1 MKIKKLSFTRNVP
14 AGILQGWAFVTCLI
28 FSLSFLSATG
38 ISGQTELKAAGEYPV
53 LHPKFRE
60 WPTPALDMTVAF
72 NPQPLLWPAVKGKN
86 ASYAVRLS
94 KDSTFRSKET
104 VAWEGIRWAM
114 LHPHQK
120 LSSGR
125 WYWQYRNRAEKW
137 SEQNS
142 FVVPKNAIDFNAPAA
157 EKLLAAIPSS
167 HPRVLLDAASLKKFR
182 KEASGTTE
190 AGNILAEA
198 TKNLS
203 LPLPKE
209 SQAQRIIEGETP
221 DQNKKLAQLASQF
234 FSNKVYNTIN
244 TACQAYLLTGE
255 EKYAVQAINW
265 ALEAATWDPKG
276 VTLLNDFGDARCM
289 LGMAIAFDTFN
300 GQLDFKQKT
309 LLVGAIKSRAERIY
323 KSWINFTDP
332 KILSSHVWQHILDY
346 FLESSIAIYGETP
359 EAADWISYAYE
370 LWLCRAPVLGADDG
384 DWVIGLSYFRLNMET
399 LLNIPTII
407 KNYTGFDFIR
417 QHPWYIQNPSWLVY
431 ALPPGSSG
439 DGFGDNSE
447 LLLSPGE
454 EFLAWSDALSK
465 LSGNGM
471 ASWYAQQIAKKE
483 HLKVA
488 DSEMLQWFRI
498 RYLRGIPAPKP
509 DKTETWP
516 QSRAFFGN
524 GLAELHSNL
533 TDVDN
538 DLFVPMR
545 SSPFGSYGHMLADQN
560 TFNVVAGGKRL
571 FFRSGY
577 KVAMDDPHRLLWYKH
592 TRGQNGIL
600 VDNQGQPFDVESYGY
615 IARFLDGKSLSYAV
629 GDASSA
635 YKSDSENQDAG
646 VKKFRRHL
654 LLLKPDILVVY
665 DELEAKQPVNWSW
678 LIHSPQKIGIDSVQN
693 AFICS
698 NGVVN
703 SVTNFYSSQP
713 VRWSMTNIFTPPL
726 TNWTQKRDDDGN
738 LVHYENDQWHLTAA
752 TTGKSTSVRFLSIFR
767 ITKNG
772 LLPGMPSDVV
782 VNNNQYKFA
791 GWIIKAE
798 LDPSKFPILEASR
811 QDQQVFFTSS
821 APSLLLQGKK
831 YKGKIEGSS
840 KLAERINNKTTFSEV
855 ADQLPEVTRE
865 IPDHVNMAKP
875 RKKNNNNEE

>member
-1 MKIKKLSFTRNVP
+1 MKINYWSKEEISPAVISAKWVCTTFLLFTVLTIPFARIYGQQPKALSKV
-14 AGILQGWAFVTCLI
+14 
-28 FSLSFLSATG
+28 
-38 ISGQTELKAAGEYPV
+38 YPV

-60 WPTPALDMTVAF
+60 WATPALDMNVAL

-86 ASYAVRLS
+86 ASYEVRLS
-94 KDSTFRSKET
+94 KDSTFQSKET
-104 VAWEGIRWAM
+104 LVRTGIKWAM
-114 LHPHQK
+114 LHPHQQ
-120 LSSGR
+120 LSPGK
-125 WYWQYRNRAEKW
+125 WYWQYRNRSENW
-137 SEQNS
+137 SELNR
-142 FVVPKNAIDFNAPAA
+142 FVVPAKTIDFNAPAV
-157 EKLLAAIPSS
+157 ENLLAAIPAS
-167 HPRVLLDAASLKKFR
+167 HPRVLMDDTGLNRFR
-182 KEASGTTE
+182 KEAPGTTE
-190 AGNILAEA
+190 ANNIVAEA
-198 TKNLS
+198 DKNLS

-209 SQAQRIIEGETP
+209 SQAQRTIEGETA

-234 FSNKVYNTIN
+234 FSNKVYNTID
-244 TACQAYLLTGE
+244 ADCQAYLITGE
-255 EKYAVQAINW
+255 EKYAKQAIAW

-289 LGMAIAFDTFN
+289 LGMAYAFDTFN
-300 GQLDFKQKT
+300 KQLSAEQKKI
-309 LLVGAIKSRAERIY
+309 LVGAIKARAERIY
-323 KSWINFTDP
+323 KSWINYTDP

-346 FLESSIAIYGETP
+346 FLESAVAVYGETP

-370 LWLCRAPVLGADDG
+370 LWLCRAPILGADDG

-417 QHPWYIQNPSWLVY
+417 QHPWYRMNPSWLVY

-454 EFLAWSDALSK
+454 EFLAWSDALAK
-465 LSGNGM
+465 LSGNRM
-471 ASWYAQQIAKKE
+471 AAWYARQIEEKE

-488 DSEMLQWFRI
+488 ESEMLRWFRL
-498 RYLRGIPAPKP
+498 RYLRNTSPPNPAQ
-509 DKTETWP
+509 TRQWP

-524 GLAELHSNL
+524 GLAELHSNP
-533 TDVDN
+533 TDAAN

-615 IARFLDGKSLSYAV
+615 IARFLEGKSLSYAV

-635 YKSDSENQDAG
+635 YQSVSENQDAG

-665 DELEAKQPVNWSW
+665 DELEAKQAVNWSW
-678 LIHSPQKIGIDSVQN
+678 LIHSPQKIGMDSTRN
-693 AFICS
+693 AFSCS
-698 NGVVN
+698 NGVAN
-703 SVTNFYSSQP
+703 SITNFYCSLP
-713 VRWSMTNIFTPPL
+713 VKWSMTNIFTPPL

-752 TTGKSTSVRFLSIFR
+752 TICKSKSVRFLSIFR

-772 LLPGMPSDVV
+772 LLPGSPGDIVV
-782 VNNNQYKFA
+782 TNNTYQFG
-791 GWIIKAE
+791 GWMVKAE
-798 LDPSKFPILEASR
+798 LDPSKAPLLEASR
-811 QDQQVFFTSS
+811 QDGRAFFTSS
-821 APSLLLQGKK
+821 APSLLLHGKEFD
-831 YKGKIEGSS
+831 GKIEGSS
-840 KLAERINNKTTFSEV
+840 KLAEMVNGKKIFTEV
-855 ADQLPEVTRE
+855 TDQLPEVTRE
-865 IPDHVNMAKP
+865 IPDHVAIAKP
-875 RKKNNNNEE
+875 HKKTNNNEE